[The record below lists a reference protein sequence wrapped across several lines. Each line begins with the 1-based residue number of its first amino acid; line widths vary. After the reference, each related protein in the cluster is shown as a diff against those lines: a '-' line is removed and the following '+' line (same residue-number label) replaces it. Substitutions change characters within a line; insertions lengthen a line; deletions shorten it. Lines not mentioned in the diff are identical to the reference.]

1 MIHLPSPPWDDK
13 AWQGHLRDSVKST
26 QELAE
31 MLDLSTHPLMWI
43 NESDFPLFVPKNFVK
58 RMEIGNPHD
67 PLLRQIVPVDDELRV
82 VDGFSVEPLNESK
95 YSPSSGLI
103 QKYDGRVLVITS
115 SACPVHCRYCFRR
128 HFPYKDFR
136 GDSLSQVLDYVS
148 EDQSIQEVIL
158 SGGDPLSVRDS
169 VLETFIQRL
178 EQFKHV
184 RILRF
189 HTRFPIMI
197 PQRITSRLLRCF
209 EASTLNIVVVLHA
222 NHANEI
228 DQDVETACVAL
239 LRSRVETLNQSVL
252 LKGIN
257 DSHEALV
264 DLSYRLSDAKISP
277 YYLHLL
283 DRVQGAAHFEVSEAR
298 AKALVGEMQRR
309 LPGYLVPRLVREEP
323 GQPSKTLYETTAA
336 ASF

>member
-1 MIHLPSPPWDDK
+1 MIHLPSLPWDDK

-31 MLDLSTHPLMWI
+31 MLDLSTQRLTWI
-43 NESDFPLFVPKNFVK
+43 SESDFPLFVPKNFIR
-58 RMEIGNPHD
+58 RMEIGNPQD
-67 PLLRQIVPVDDELRV
+67 PLLRQIVPIEEELRV

-95 YSPSSGLI
+95 YSPSTGLI
-103 QKYDGRVLVITS
+103 QKYYGRVLVITS
-115 SACPVHCRYCFRR
+115 SVCPVHCRYCFRR

-136 GDSLSQVLDYVS
+136 GDSLSRALDYVAA
-148 EDQSIQEVIL
+148 DQSIQEVIL

-169 VLETFIQRL
+169 VLENFIQRL
-178 EQFKHV
+178 EHFEHV

-197 PQRITSRLLRCF
+197 PQRITSRLLECF
-209 EASTLNIVVVLHA
+209 EATSLNIVVVVHA

-239 LRSRVETLNQSVL
+239 LRSRVQILNQSVL
-252 LKGIN
+252 LKGVN

-264 DLSYRLSDAKISP
+264 DLSYRLADAKISP

-298 AKALVGEMQRR
+298 AKALVGEMQQR

-323 GQPSKTLYETTAA
+323 SQLSKNFVQT
-336 ASF
+336 SGS